1 MFDSLQKVIA
11 LIKKTGDKVVV
22 YDRED
27 PSASYVVMDLD
38 QYADLVDKNC
48 LKSAKIIERQEGKAQ
63 DLTDDDLTDRINR
76 DICAWKNEE
85 NGQYLD
91 EESKNRNPWAIPVKI
106 KNGAQK
112 VE

>member
-1 MFDSLQKVIA
+1 MFDSLQKVIN

-22 YDRED
+22 YDRENPLD
-27 PSASYVVMDLD
+27 SYVIMDLE
-38 QYADLVDKNC
+38 QYAGLVDKNC
-48 LKSAKIIERQEGKAQ
+48 LKTGEIIESKPEKES
-63 DLTDDDLTDRINR
+63 DLTGEDLTDRINR
-76 DICAWKNEE
+76 DICAWKNEDS
-85 NGQYLD
+85 GQYLD

>member
-38 QYADLVDKNC
+38 QYAGLVEKNC
-48 LKSAKIIERQEGKAQ
+48 LKSGKMIENTFDKS
-63 DLTDDDLTDRINR
+63 DDLTDEDLTDKINR

-85 NGQYLD
+85 NSPYLN
-91 EESKNRNPWAIPVKI
+91 EESKNRNPWAIPVKV

-112 VE
+112 IE